1 MRRARD
7 ANARWG
13 GADGWAKKR
22 LTRAT
27 TRAGYRTCAIDAR
40 VDGSDDAKRPRATA
54 RAALEAR
61 TRAVRDSE
69 GRDGAGTL
77 ARCTIAFGE
86 PGELR
91 RAMLALG
98 EDLEKFDV
106 LALEPTSERA
116 FASACA
122 NKHADVVSVGAGR
135 RLRYKFTAS
144 AVRAA
149 TGNRISFELC
159 YGEALRDS
167 NSRMWFFANASALA
181 RATRGG
187 RELFILSSGAER
199 AIELR
204 SMYDVVNLATFF
216 GMTEKAARAAM
227 TTNVHAMLAMCKRRR
242 DAAATDSVVERMDA
256 SA

>member
-1 MRRARD
+1 
-7 ANARWG
+7 
-13 GADGWAKKR
+13 
-22 LTRAT
+22 
-27 TRAGYRTCAIDAR
+27 
-40 VDGSDDAKRPRATA
+40 VDGSDDEKRQRATA

-61 TRAVRDSE
+61 TRAVRESE

-227 TTNVHAMLAMCKRRR
+227 TTNVTRCWRCVNVGETPRRR
-242 DAAATDSVVERMDA
+242 TASSNAWTRPLSRRSSFFGRVRLVDVARLLYYYRSLLKRSDALER
-256 SA
+256 